1 MSVSSRTPVPGPPTA
16 AAGSGPA
23 PESGPGGRDTA
34 GLLLARLTVAP
45 TLIATAF
52 LLAGFPLLVL
62 GWYRPVPV
70 IVLTVIVAA
79 VIVPLGLGRLP
90 GLRPGRAASVDA
102 RLWAQPGDGREPD
115 SRRTPWWPLAGVL
128 VVAVAFFAFNAVYHS
143 QFLIISRDPAAYMQ
157 FGTWI
162 AGHGSLPI
170 STSLSAFGGAKGI
183 TFGGFAMYQVGNTVV
198 PQFMAGQP
206 MALAV
211 GFWLG
216 GVNAALLLAPLFGAI
231 TVVVFGGLVGRLVG
245 ARWAPLAAL
254 VYAVS
259 EPLMFTSRS
268 TYSEPLATIVF
279 LGGLSLVIDSLR
291 AGQGAAA
298 VSAASGSGGALRGLR
313 ARVARW
319 DSARVLA
326 LLGGLGLGI
335 SLLARID
342 SPADV
347 LPIIPFLGLMLL
359 RRQRQAV
366 PIIIG
371 MAIGWVWGWYDA
383 IFVSFEYVFGKS
395 PAGNR
400 SSSVPLVELIVAV
413 IIVTV
418 AVGLWLRRRMR
429 VAGSLPQ
436 VGEHWYLPRWLPVFL
451 VILPFVVLAGFAAR
465 GHHVTEDSNAQ
476 LLTLHWVYWYLGGP
490 GIALAAIG
498 AAFLGYGCVRGRYP
512 AWALPLMIFSWS
524 IVFFLYRPGITPDQ
538 PWASRRLVPVVLPGF
553 ILLAMWAVSWA
564 CGKLR
569 RGEVPGASRL
579 GALATWLTGSR
590 RGLTAAGVASACA
603 ILLIVPSALGAR
615 GTALKRTYTNEVAA
629 IYGLCA
635 QIPSNASV
643 VIINGPM
650 ADRWDQTIRGMC
662 DVPVGRFPDN
672 KNVYTDPAARPV
684 LVNNAI
690 ASIERI
696 GRRPVLIAATQKELA
711 PYASGGTVTHVVNV
725 ATTSDGKYFWSKP
738 YNIITKAQRMSAW
751 MWEPTR

>member
-16 AAGSGPA
+16 ATGSSSA
-23 PESGPGGRDTA
+23 PESAPGGRDPA
-34 GLLLARLTVAP
+34 GLLLARLSVAP
-45 TLIATAF
+45 TLIAAAF

-62 GWYRPVPV
+62 GWYRPAPV

-102 RLWAQPGDGREPD
+102 RFWAQPGDSGEPD
-115 SRRTPWWPLAGVL
+115 ARRTPWWPVVSVL
-128 VVAVAFFAFNAVYHS
+128 VIAVAFFAFNAVYHS

-157 FGTWI
+157 FATWI

-170 STSLSAFGGAKGI
+170 STSLAAFGGAKGI

-216 GVNAALLLAPLFGAI
+216 GVNAALLLAPLFGAL

-291 AGQGAAA
+291 TGQGAAA
-298 VSAASGSGGALRGLR
+298 LSVASGSGGVLSGLR
-313 ARVARW
+313 ARVAGW

-326 LLGGLGLGI
+326 LLGGLGLGV
-335 SLLARID
+335 SLLVRID

-347 LPIIPFLGLMLL
+347 LPIIPYLGLMLL

-400 SSSVPLVELIVAV
+400 DSSLPLVGLIAV
-413 IIVTV
+413 VLIVTV
-418 AVGLWLRRRMR
+418 AAYRWLRRRMR
-429 VAGSLPQ
+429 VAGGLPQ

-451 VILPFVVLAGFAAR
+451 VILPFVVLAGFAVR
-465 GHHVTEDSNAQ
+465 GHDVKEDYS

-498 AAFLGYGCVRGRYP
+498 AAFLCYGCVRGRYP

-553 ILLAMWAVSWA
+553 ILLASWAMAWA

-590 RGLTAAGVASACA
+590 RGLTAAGVASVCA
-603 ILLIVPSALGAR
+603 VLLIVPTALGAR

-643 VIINGPM
+643 VIIDGPM
-650 ADRWDQTIRGMC
+650 ADRWDETIRGMC
-662 DVPVGRFPDN
+662 DVPVARFPDN
-672 KNVYTDPAARPV
+672 KNVYKDPAARPV

-696 GRRPVLIAATQKELA
+696 GRRPVLIAGTQAELA
-711 PYASGGTVTHVVNV
+711 TFASDGTITHVVNV
-725 ATTSDGKYFWSKP
+725 EYTMDGKYNTSKP
-738 YNIITKAQRMSAW
+738 YNISKKEHLNAW

>member
-1 MSVSSRTPVPGPPTA
+1 M
-16 AAGSGPA
+16 
-23 PESGPGGRDTA
+23 
-34 GLLLARLTVAP
+34 
-45 TLIATAF
+45 
-52 LLAGFPLLVL
+52 LV
-62 GWYRPVPV
+62 
-70 IVLTVIVAA
+70 I
-79 VIVPLGLGRLP
+79 
-90 GLRPGRAASVDA
+90 
-102 RLWAQPGDGREPD
+102 
-115 SRRTPWWPLAGVL
+115 
-128 VVAVAFFAFNAVYHS
+128 AVAFFAFNAVYHS

-157 FGTWI
+157 FATWI
-162 AGHGSLPI
+162 ACDGSLPI
-170 STSLSAFGGAKGI
+170 STSLSAFGGAKGL

-245 ARWAPLAAL
+245 ARWAPIAAL

-279 LGGLSLVIDSLR
+279 LGGLSLVIDSQR
-291 AGQGAAA
+291 TGPGTAA
-298 VSAASGSGGALRGLR
+298 VSAAGGSAGSLHGLR

-326 LLGGLGLGI
+326 FLGGLGLGI
-335 SLLARID
+335 SLLVRID

-400 SSSVPLVELIVAV
+400 SSSVPLVGLIAAAL
-413 IIVTV
+413 IVTV
-418 AVGLWLRRRMR
+418 AVGLWLRHRMR
-429 VAGSLPQ
+429 VAGGLPQ
-436 VGEHWYLPRWLPVFL
+436 VGEHWYLPRWLPAFGA
-451 VILPFVVLAGFAAR
+451 ILPFVVLAGFAVR
-465 GHHVTEDSNAQ
+465 GHGIHQGGDYS

-498 AAFLGYGCVRGRYP
+498 AAALSYGCVRGRYP
-512 AWALPLMIFSWS
+512 AWALPLMVFSWS
-524 IVFFLYRPGITPDQ
+524 IAAFLYRPGITPDQ

-553 ILLAMWAVSWA
+553 ILFASWTVAWA
-564 CGKLR
+564 CRRLR
-569 RGEVPGASRL
+569 RGEVPGAARL

-590 RGLTAAGVASACA
+590 RGLTAAGVASVCA
-603 ILLIVPSALGAR
+603 VLLVVPTALGAR

-643 VIINGPM
+643 VIIDGPM
-650 ADRWDQTIRGMC
+650 ADRWDETIRGMC
-662 DVPVGRFPDN
+662 DVPVARFPDN
-672 KNVYTDPAARPV
+672 RNIYTDPAARPV

-696 GRRPVLIAATQKELA
+696 GRRPVLIAGSQKELA
-711 PYASGGTVTHVVNV
+711 PYASGGTITHVVN
-725 ATTSDGKYFWSKP
+725 APTTADAKKFLSKP
-738 YNIITKAQRMSAW
+738 PNIDTKPSRLSAW

>member
-1 MSVSSRTPVPGPPTA
+1 MSVSSRTPVPGPPA
-16 AAGSGPA
+16 ATAGSSSS
-23 PESGPGGRDTA
+23 PEFGPGGRDPA
-34 GLLLARLTVAP
+34 GLLLARLSVAP
-45 TLIATAF
+45 TLIAAAF
-52 LLAGFPLLVL
+52 LLAGFPLLVV
-62 GWYRPVPV
+62 GWYRPAPV

-102 RLWAQPGDGREPD
+102 RFWAQPGDGGEPD
-115 SRRTPWWPLAGVL
+115 ARRTPWWPVVSVL
-128 VVAVAFFAFNAVYHS
+128 VIAAAFFAFNAVYHS
-143 QFLIISRDPAAYMQ
+143 QFLLISRDPAAYMQ
-157 FGTWI
+157 FANWI

-170 STSLSAFGGAKGI
+170 STSLPAFGGAKGI

-291 AGQGAAA
+291 AAPGAAA
-298 VSAASGSGGALRGLR
+298 VSAASASSGALSGLR

-335 SLLARID
+335 SLLVRID

-347 LPIIPFLGLMLL
+347 LPVIPYLGLLLL

-383 IFVSFEYVFGKS
+383 IFVSFQYVFGKS

-400 SSSVPLVELIVAV
+400 ASSVPLVVLIIAV
-413 IIVTV
+413 LIVTV
-418 AVGLWLRRRMR
+418 AGGLWLRRRMR

-465 GHHVTEDSNAQ
+465 GHFAKDDYS

-498 AAFLGYGCVRGRYP
+498 AAFLCYGCVRGRYP

-524 IVFFLYRPGITPDQ
+524 IVLFLYRPGITPDQ

-553 ILLAMWAVSWA
+553 ILLASWTVAWA

-569 RGEVPGASRL
+569 RGEVPGAARI
-579 GALATWLTGSR
+579 AVLATWLTGSR
-590 RGLTAAGVASACA
+590 RGLTAAGVASVCA
-603 ILLIVPSALGAR
+603 ILLIVPTALGAR

-643 VIINGPM
+643 IIIDGPM
-650 ADRWDQTIRGMC
+650 ADRWDETIRGMC

-672 KNVYTDPAARPV
+672 KNVYKDPAARPV
-684 LVNNAI
+684 LVSNAI

-711 PYASGGTVTHVVNV
+711 PFASDGTITHVVNV
-725 ATTSDGKYFWSKP
+725 ATTSDGKYFTSKP
-738 YNIITKAQRMSAW
+738 YNIDTKPQHMTAW